1 MESKQ
6 LAQICR
12 ELAENKKA
20 ENVVLLDVHAVSSIT
35 DYFVIVTG
43 TSEPHLRA
51 ITNEIV
57 DKLRDEH
64 GLRPHGSQGGEQD
77 SWVVLDYFDVMVHVM
92 RPEVRAQYD
101 LEGLWSDAAK
111 VKIRKKKKPARAK
124 TAKPGRRSN
133 RRPG

>member
-6 LAQICR
+6 LAQLCR
-12 ELAENKKA
+12 EMAENKKA
-20 ENVVLLDVHAVSSIT
+20 EDIVLLDVHAVSSIT

-77 SWVVLDYFDVMVHVM
+77 SWVVIDYFDVMVHIM
-92 RPEVRAQYD
+92 RPEIRAQYD

-111 VKIRKKKKPARAK
+111 VKIRKKRKPARAK
-124 TAKPGRRSN
+124 AAK
-133 RRPG
+133 